1 MYQGNASQHHLSL
14 LISGLSLKS
23 IRNYATLTDV
33 NIRPGSHGARS
44 SWWPGQNITRNTRW
58 PGPGALLRRP
68 NFHPFVSFLCICQK
82 DKNILRQTLAEHIPW
97 ELITPGDV
105 RNSSSLNTHSALV
118 GNSFWDYVIMGIVL
132 GSPCHWYNAAT
143 DIPGHIWILWNALT
157 LPPPP
162 PQSPL
167 SPLSAQSRPWC
178 PSCPSITLS
187 APISPGCV
195 YFLSLFSGLCIL
207 SRASVFSVSEPQI
220 CSAVD
225 TGPSVSALSTQKW
238 LLACSCLGLC
248 VTVLIRPRSWDSN
261 PPVSPG
267 YPWSSLSEFL
277 SPHRSNPGRVG
288 LDMDAPAASPH
299 CYSDEGMMEA
309 KGSSPLQGCSNLARS
324 EERGRMYWQAGD

>member
-1 MYQGNASQHHLSL
+1 MTRAGRAAQKAFSTFTHLSAF
-14 LISGLSLKS
+14 
-23 IRNYATLTDV
+23 YAFAKK
-33 NIRPGSHGARS
+33 IK
-44 SWWPGQNITRNTRW
+44 I
-58 PGPGALLRRP
+58 
-68 NFHPFVSFLCICQK
+68 F
-82 DKNILRQTLAEHIPW
+82 LRQTLAEHIPW

-162 PQSPL
+162 PQSLL
-167 SPLSAQSRPWC
+167 SPLSAQCRPWC
-178 PSCPSITLS
+178 PSALTLP

-195 YFLSLFSGLCIL
+195 YFLSLFSGRIL

-238 LLACSCLGLC
+238 SLTGSWLSLC
-248 VTVLIRPRSWDSN
+248 VTVLIRSHEPRLFWLK
-261 PPVSPG
+261 PLGVPQCCLAALR
-267 YPWSSLSEFL
+267 SLSSFC
-277 SPHRSNPGRVG
+277 HRSNPGRVG
-288 LDMDAPAASPH
+288 LDMDAPAARSH
-299 CYSDEGMMEA
+299 CYSDEGRMEA

-324 EERGRMYWQAGD
+324 EERGRMYWQARD